1 MPFGFSFSAAKKAA
15 EDAANAAKKAAE
27 GLVFLGWS
35 RALFYRFLPFPEAKG
50 LC

>member
-27 GLVFLGWS
+27 DAAAALGT
-35 RALFYRFLPFPEAKG
+35 AII
-50 LC
+50 